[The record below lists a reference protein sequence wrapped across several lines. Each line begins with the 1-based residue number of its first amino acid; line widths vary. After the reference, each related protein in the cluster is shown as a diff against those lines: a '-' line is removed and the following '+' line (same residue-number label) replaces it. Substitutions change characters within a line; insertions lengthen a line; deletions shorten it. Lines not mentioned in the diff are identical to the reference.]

1 MTAAVYMR
9 VSSDDQRER
18 GTIENQRIYAKKWVD
33 LHDVKVWAY
42 YAEDGVSGRRL
53 PYPTDQRDHGCSQTP
68 VRAASAPF
76 FCTDSTGWVAIPAR
90 FSTPLQSW
98 RRWVCRFDQ

>member
-9 VSSDDQRER
+9 VSSDEQRER

-42 YAEDGVSGRRL
+42 YAEDGVSGRR
-53 PYPTDQRDHGCSQTP
+53 PPTRPTRGIT
-68 VRAASAPF
+68 AA
-76 FCTDSTGWVAIPAR
+76 
-90 FSTPLQSW
+90 L
-98 RRWVCRFDQ
+98 RRP